1 MTVPPFFIMKK
12 HLTFAATLL
21 CMVSCSS
28 TPDGIDEDALAP
40 YSLASRTLQCNT
52 GRGLGVSSYSG
63 SNSCLYYE
71 FENTDDSDAMGFY
84 QRVSEVQA
92 HAIIRS
98 DDEYEVEYILTFTSP
113 DGGTVEEKYTQNN
126 QTLTYKGTFTL
137 Q

>member
-1 MTVPPFFIMKK
+1 MKK
-12 HLTFAATLL
+12 HLILATSLL
-21 CMVSCSS
+21 SLVSCSS

-40 YSLASRTLQCNT
+40 YSLISRTLQCNT

-63 SNSCLYYE
+63 NNTCLYYE
-71 FENTDDSDAMGFY
+71 FEGADDNDAMGFY

-98 DDEYEVEYILTFTSP
+98 NDKYEVEYILTFTRP
-113 DGGTVEEKYTQNN
+113 DGGTVEELHTQNN
-126 QTLTYKGTFTL
+126 QTVTYKGTFTL